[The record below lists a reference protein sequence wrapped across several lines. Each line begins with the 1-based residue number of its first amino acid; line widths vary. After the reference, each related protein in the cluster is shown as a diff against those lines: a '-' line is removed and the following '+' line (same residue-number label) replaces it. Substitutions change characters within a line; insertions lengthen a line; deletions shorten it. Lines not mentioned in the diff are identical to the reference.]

1 MKAAYVNDLRG
12 AKFSRLSYMYRMDD
26 NAIYPYELEVQPS
39 VRTPGAFDWAI
50 RRHGK
55 LIQRSDRLQ
64 RSEEAARKDGMKAV
78 ERQFLSAHSTR

>member
-1 MKAAYVNDLRG
+1 MNDN
-12 AKFSRLSYMYRMDD
+12 SM
-26 NAIYPYELEVQPS
+26 YPYELEVQPS

-55 LIQRSDRLQ
+55 LIQRSDRVQ
-64 RSEEAARKDGMKAV
+64 RSEEAARKDGQKAV

>member
-1 MKAAYVNDLRG
+1 MCYIVPMNDN
-12 AKFSRLSYMYRMDD
+12 SM
-26 NAIYPYELEVQPS
+26 YPYELEVQPS

-55 LIQRSDRLQ
+55 LIQRSDRVQ
-64 RSEEAARKDGMKAV
+64 RSEEAARKDGLKAV